1 MTPQKLIL
9 IVGPTAVGKTALSI
23 ELAHQFA
30 GEVISGDSMQVYRQ
44 LDIGTAK
51 IQPAEMQGVPH
62 HLLNIR
68 AMTEPFTVADF
79 QTLAQQAISTIA
91 QRGHQPFIV
100 GGTGFYL
107 QSLLRGYQLGGAASA
122 ASAASQAVRDK
133 WQQVATTQGVQ
144 ALQTALAQVDPVS
157 VAKIPAG
164 DSRRLIRALEV
175 FELTGQPISAQTD
188 AVNAQ
193 YQPFIIGLT
202 TQRQQLYQRINL
214 RVEQMLAAGLLTE
227 AKLVYTQ
234 RQQAPQA
241 SKAIGYKEFFPYF
254 AGDIDLPTAVAQVQ
268 QNSRHFAKRQ
278 LTFFRNQMATHWY
291 DLLAQPE
298 QLAQIKADVAAFLA
312 E

>member
-1 MTPQKLIL
+1 MKKQKIIL

-23 ELAHQFA
+23 ELAHQFK

-51 IQPAEMQGVPH
+51 IRPTEMQGVPH
-62 HLLNIR
+62 HLLDIQS
-68 AMTEPFTVADF
+68 MTMPFTVADF
-79 QTLAQQAISTIA
+79 QNLADQAITEIT
-91 QRGHQPFIV
+91 QRGHQPFVV

-122 ASAASQAVRDK
+122 ASQAIRDK
-133 WQQVATTQGVQ
+133 WQQVVADKGVAAVQ
-144 ALQTALAQVDPVS
+144 AALMQVDPIS
-157 VAKIPAG
+157 ARKIPAG

-175 FELTGQPISAQTD
+175 FELTGKPISAQTD
-188 AVNAQ
+188 QQNER
-193 YQPFIIGLT
+193 YEPFIIGLT
-202 TQRQQLYQRINL
+202 TQRQQLYRRIDQR
-214 RVEQMLAAGLLTE
+214 VTQMMAEGLLTE
-227 AKLVYTQ
+227 AKLVYSQ

-254 AGDIDLPTAVAQVQ
+254 AGEIDLATAVAKVQ

-291 DLLAQPE
+291 DLVAQPE
-298 QLAQIKADVAAFLA
+298 QLEQIKTDVTDFLTP
-312 E
+312 

>member
-1 MTPQKLIL
+1 MKKQKIIL

-23 ELAHQFA
+23 ELAHQFK

-51 IQPAEMQGVPH
+51 IRPTEMQGVPH
-62 HLLNIR
+62 HLLDIQS
-68 AMTEPFTVADF
+68 MTMPFTVADF
-79 QTLAQQAISTIA
+79 QNLADQAITEIT
-91 QRGHQPFIV
+91 QRGHQPFVV

-122 ASAASQAVRDK
+122 ASQAIRDK
-133 WQQVATTQGVQ
+133 WQQVVADKGVAAVQ
-144 ALQTALAQVDPVS
+144 AALMQVDPIS
-157 VAKIPAG
+157 ARKIPAG

-175 FELTGQPISAQTD
+175 FELTGKPISAQTD
-188 AVNAQ
+188 QQNER
-193 YQPFIIGLT
+193 YEPFIIGLT
-202 TQRQQLYQRINL
+202 TQRQQLYRRIDQR
-214 RVEQMLAAGLLTE
+214 VTQMMAEGLLTE
-227 AKLVYTQ
+227 AKLVYSQ

-254 AGDIDLPTAVAQVQ
+254 AGEIDLATAVAKVQ

-291 DLLAQPE
+291 DLVAQTE
-298 QLAQIKADVAAFLA
+298 QFEQIKTDVADFLA
-312 E
+312 P

>member
-79 QTLAQQAISTIA
+79 QALAQQAITTIV

-122 ASAASQAVRDK
+122 ASQAVRDK
-133 WQQVATTQGVQ
+133 WQQVAATQGVQ

-157 VAKIPAG
+157 AAKIPAG

>member
-1 MTPQKLIL
+1 MKKQKIIL

-23 ELAHQFA
+23 ELAHQFK

-51 IQPAEMQGVPH
+51 IRPTEMQGVPH
-62 HLLNIR
+62 HLLDIQS
-68 AMTEPFTVADF
+68 MTMPFTVADF
-79 QTLAQQAISTIA
+79 QNLADQAITEIT
-91 QRGHQPFIV
+91 QRGHQPFVV

-122 ASAASQAVRDK
+122 ASQAIRDK
-133 WQQVATTQGVQ
+133 WQQVVADKGVAAVQ
-144 ALQTALAQVDPVS
+144 AALMQVDPIS
-157 VAKIPAG
+157 ARKIPAG

-175 FELTGQPISAQTD
+175 FELTGKPISAQTD
-188 AVNAQ
+188 QQNER
-193 YQPFIIGLT
+193 YEPFIIGLT
-202 TQRQQLYQRINL
+202 TQRQQLYRRIDQR
-214 RVEQMLAAGLLTE
+214 VTQMMAEGLLTE
-227 AKLVYTQ
+227 AKLVYSQ

-254 AGDIDLPTAVAQVQ
+254 AGEIDLATAVAKVQ

-291 DLLAQPE
+291 DLVAQPE
-298 QLAQIKADVAAFLA
+298 QLEQIKTDVADFLA
-312 E
+312 P

>member
-1 MTPQKLIL
+1 MKKQKIIL

-23 ELAHQFA
+23 ELAHQFK

-51 IQPAEMQGVPH
+51 IRPTEMQGVPH
-62 HLLNIR
+62 HLLDIQS
-68 AMTEPFTVADF
+68 MTMPFTVADF
-79 QTLAQQAISTIA
+79 QNLADQAITEIT
-91 QRGHQPFIV
+91 QRGHQPFVV

-122 ASAASQAVRDK
+122 ASQAIRDK
-133 WQQVATTQGVQ
+133 WQQVVTDKGVAAVQ
-144 ALQTALAQVDPVS
+144 AALMQVDPIS
-157 VAKIPAG
+157 ARKIPAG

-175 FELTGQPISAQTD
+175 FELTGKPISAQTD
-188 AVNAQ
+188 QQNER
-193 YQPFIIGLT
+193 YEPFIIGLT
-202 TQRQQLYQRINL
+202 TQRQQLYRRIDQR
-214 RVEQMLAAGLLTE
+214 VTQMMAEGLLTE
-227 AKLVYTQ
+227 AKLVYSQ

-254 AGDIDLPTAVAQVQ
+254 AGEIDLATAVAKVQ

-291 DLLAQPE
+291 DLVAQPE
-298 QLAQIKADVAAFLA
+298 QLEQIKTDVTDFLTP
-312 E
+312 

>member
-1 MTPQKLIL
+1 MKKQKIIL

-23 ELAHQFA
+23 ELAHQFK

-51 IQPAEMQGVPH
+51 IRPTEMQGVPH
-62 HLLNIR
+62 HLLDIQS
-68 AMTEPFTVADF
+68 MTMPFTVADF
-79 QTLAQQAISTIA
+79 QNLADQAITEIT
-91 QRGHQPFIV
+91 QRGHQPFVV

-122 ASAASQAVRDK
+122 ASQAIRDK
-133 WQQVATTQGVQ
+133 WQQVVTDKGVAAVQ
-144 ALQTALAQVDPVS
+144 AALMQVDPIS
-157 VAKIPAG
+157 ARKIPAG

-175 FELTGQPISAQTD
+175 FELTGKPISAQTD
-188 AVNAQ
+188 QQNER
-193 YQPFIIGLT
+193 YEPFIIGLT
-202 TQRQQLYQRINL
+202 TQRQQLYRRIDQR
-214 RVEQMLAAGLLTE
+214 VTQMMAEGLLTE
-227 AKLVYTQ
+227 AKLVYSQ

-254 AGDIDLPTAVAQVQ
+254 AGEIDLATAVAKLQ

-291 DLLAQPE
+291 DLVAQPE
-298 QLAQIKADVAAFLA
+298 QLEQIKTDVADFLA
-312 E
+312 P

>member
-1 MTPQKLIL
+1 MKKQKIIL

-23 ELAHQFA
+23 ELAHQFK

-51 IQPAEMQGVPH
+51 IRPTEMQGVPH
-62 HLLNIR
+62 HLLDIQS
-68 AMTEPFTVADF
+68 MTMPFTVADF
-79 QTLAQQAISTIA
+79 QNLADQAIIEIS
-91 QRGHQPFIV
+91 QRGHQPFVV

-122 ASAASQAVRDK
+122 ASQAIRDK
-133 WQQVATTQGVQ
+133 WQQVMADKGVAAVQ
-144 ALQTALAQVDPVS
+144 AALMQVDPIS
-157 VAKIPAG
+157 ARKIPAG

-175 FELTGQPISAQTD
+175 FELTGKPISAQTD
-188 AVNAQ
+188 QQNER
-193 YQPFIIGLT
+193 YEPFIIGLT
-202 TQRQQLYQRINL
+202 TQRQQLYRRIDQR
-214 RVEQMLAAGLLTE
+214 VTQMMAEGLLTE
-227 AKLVYTQ
+227 AKLVYSQ

-254 AGDIDLPTAVAQVQ
+254 AGEIDLATAVAKVQ

-291 DLLAQPE
+291 DLVAQPE
-298 QLAQIKADVAAFLA
+298 QFEQIKTDVADFLA
-312 E
+312 P